1 MILLVQDMLK
11 DAMGLIGA
19 TEIDETPS
27 SSEMLTA
34 LRIANIMLD
43 RWSSQQLLLRS
54 TSTLTIPITS
64 GKASYTIGNLG
75 GDITSKKPI
84 SLISG
89 FIRDSAGIDSE
100 VKVLTNQQYDD
111 LSIKTISSSPEYVIY
126 NPGES
131 QQIQHLGTITLYPVP
146 NQDCTL
152 ICKVYVNLNEFTNLT
167 DEVMFEPM
175 YYEALI
181 YNLAA
186 RLFRRYH
193 ASGEI
198 PADIVAIASNAIQNI
213 KQTNSTRIIAKS
225 DFSCNSKYNV
235 YTDGY

>member
-1 MILLVQDMLK
+1 MILQVQDMLK

-89 FIRDSAGIDSE
+89 FIRYPAGIDLE
-100 VKVLTNQQYDD
+100 VKILTNQQYDD

-126 NPGES
+126 YPGES
-131 QQIQHLGTITLYPVP
+131 QQPQHLGTITLYPVP
-146 NQDCTL
+146 NKDCTL